1 MDKSSVIRTFC
12 ATAAGAGLT
21 GTKMATRIGSLEE
34 FELIEVG
41 GTQQGVSSKMSII
54 HYMNFCGPVGIFMV
68 WGMSDVLS
76 GRFTGHFVQ
85 RLDGEPS
92 SILNINCD
100 LHKYDC

>member
-1 MDKSSVIRTFC
+1 MDKSPVTRCFC

-21 GTKMATRIGSLEE
+21 GSKMATRIGSLEE

-41 GTQQGVSSKMSII
+41 GTQQGVSSKMSI
-54 HYMNFCGPVGIFMV
+54 HYMNFYGHVGLFMV
-68 WGMSDVLS
+68 WGMADVLF

-92 SILNINCD
+92 SILNLNCD
-100 LHKYDC
+100 LR